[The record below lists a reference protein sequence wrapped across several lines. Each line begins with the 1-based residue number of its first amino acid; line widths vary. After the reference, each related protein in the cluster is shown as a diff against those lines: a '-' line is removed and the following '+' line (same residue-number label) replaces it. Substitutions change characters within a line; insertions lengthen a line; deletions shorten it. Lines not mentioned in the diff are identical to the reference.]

1 MGLYNNGKDQGARN
15 YRGEESQQSKAR
27 RSGKL
32 TSKQERLR
40 IAECNSKGGEY
51 SNGHCSK

>member
-1 MGLYNNGKDQGARN
+1 MALYNNGKDQGARN

-32 TSKQERLR
+32 TEKQERLR
-40 IAECNSKGGEY
+40 IAECAAKGGEY
-51 SNGHCSK
+51 SNGKCIK